1 MIGNLTHVFIDAT
14 SHEFN
19 PLLYPI
25 SSNSVDILRI
35 SNNLIFDNIVING
48 FNWSFLGE
56 YRQYTKRWNKG
67 VLEKNA
73 GIPNFAS
80 VNPFFFP

>member
-35 SNNLIFDNIVING
+35 SNNLIFDNIVINTVLIGIFLVNIASILKGGTKG
-48 FNWSFLGE
+48 FWKKMLVS
-56 YRQYTKRWNKG
+56 
-67 VLEKNA
+67 
-73 GIPNFAS
+73 
-80 VNPFFFP
+80 